1 MNEVKP
7 EGSKKAPGARRK
19 TWKLALITLVSLAVL
34 GGGGF
39 AYYRWGPGAK
49 TESAYIT
56 ATVQRGDIEDQVS
69 ATGSLQPRDYV
80 DVGAQVSGQ
89 LRKIHVEVGTE
100 VKEGDLLAEID
111 AETSQARVDAS
122 RAQLRSQGA
131 QMAERE
137 LTLAKT
143 ERDLQRQKN
152 LMVEEATTAE
162 TLQNAETAVKTA
174 RAQINSLKAS
184 MEQLQASM
192 RVEEA
197 NLKYTKIYA
206 PISGTVVS
214 ITARQGQTLN
224 TNQSAP
230 TILRIADLSVMTVQ
244 TQVSEADV
252 SKLRGGMP
260 VYFTT
265 LGGQG
270 RRWYGELKKIEP
282 TPTVTNNVVLYNA
295 LFEVPNNNRSL
306 MTSMTA
312 QVFFVVAEAKD
323 VLVVPMSA
331 LTIQRGPQ
339 GNRGGQPGGA
349 GGRTPGGA
357 GSPAAPNSSA
367 PAAPGAAPTS
377 PGAAPAAP
385 GGAAPATPG
394 AAPAPRGTSTSSIPS
409 ASFKTVADTVLIAQ
423 ANGASGDRPRMSP
436 EAFQNM
442 SEEERAKFREQRR
455 KEREAAGGGA
465 GNAGGAQG
473 DRPRMSPEQFQN
485 MSEEE
490 RAKFRE
496 QRRKERE
503 AAGGT
508 AGAAPGG
515 AGQKAPAAGANAR
528 PNAGGGANGNANA
541 NARTR
546 TDGGGAGADAKTDA
560 KPDAAASAGR
570 RDAGAAADA
579 NTSGMPR
586 NGGTARNARGPRQAK
601 VKVMAADGSIE
612 ERDITIGISNRVH
625 AEVLS
630 GLKEGDRVIAG
641 VREPERR
648 ATTPQQGAGVGQQ
661 NLGGPGGVPGG
672 APGAGGGAR
681 R

>member
-1 MNEVKP
+1 MNEVQR
-7 EGSKKAPGARRK
+7 EGGKAPATRRRK
-19 TWKLALITLVSLAVL
+19 PWKLALIALVGLAVL

-39 AYYRWGPGAK
+39 AYHRWGPGAK

-89 LRKIHVEVGTE
+89 LRKIHVEVGSE

-111 AETSQARVDAS
+111 AETSMARVDAS
-122 RAQLRSQGA
+122 RAQLRSQQA
-131 QMAERE
+131 QMGERE
-137 LTLAKT
+137 LTLAKA

-152 LMVEEATTAE
+152 LMAEEATTAE

-174 RAQINSLKAS
+174 RAQIQSLKAS

-206 PISGTVVS
+206 PMAGTVVS

-230 TILRIADLSVMTVQ
+230 TLMRIADLSVMTVQ

-306 MTSMTA
+306 MTQMTA

-331 LTIQRGPQ
+331 LTIQRGAQ
-339 GNRGGQPGGA
+339 GNRGGQPGG
-349 GGRTPGGA
+349 PGGGNRNPGA
-357 GSPAAPNSSA
+357 VSP
-367 PAAPGAAPTS
+367 APGAAPT
-377 PGAAPAAP
+377 APAAP
-385 GGAAPATPG
+385 AQ
-394 AAPAPRGTSTSSIPS
+394 RGTSTSAIPS
-409 ASFKTVADTVLIAQ
+409 ASFKAVADTVVAQ
-423 ANGASGDRPRMSP
+423 AGGERPRMDREAFEKMTDEERARFREQRRKEREAAGGAAPGGAGAGSAAGAGGDRPRMSP

-442 SEEERAKFREQRR
+442 SEEERARFREQRR
-455 KEREAAGGGA
+455 KEREQAQANGGSAA
-465 GNAGGAQG
+465 
-473 DRPRMSPEQFQN
+473 
-485 MSEEE
+485 
-490 RAKFRE
+490 
-496 QRRKERE
+496 
-503 AAGGT
+503 T
-508 AGAAPGG
+508 AAPGG
-515 AGQKAPAAGANAR
+515 ANGAAPTQKRAASGTEAGGKDAAPAKPSV
-528 PNAGGGANGNANA
+528 PNV
-541 NARTR
+541 
-546 TDGGGAGADAKTDA
+546 
-560 KPDAAASAGR
+560 
-570 RDAGAAADA
+570 
-579 NTSGMPR
+579 SGMPR
-586 NGGTARNARGPRQAK
+586 NDGPSRPARGPRQAK
-601 VKVMAADGSIE
+601 VKVMAEDGTIE
-612 ERDITIGISNRVH
+612 ERDVTIGISNRVH

-648 ATTPQQGAGVGQQ
+648 PANPTQGTGLGQP
-661 NLGGPGGVPGG
+661 NMGGPGGMPAG
-672 APGAGGGAR
+672 AAGGAR

>member
-1 MNEVKP
+1 MNDVQR
-7 EGSKKAPGARRK
+7 EGAKAPAQRRK
-19 TWKLALITLVSLAVL
+19 TWKLALIALVSLAVL
-34 GGGGF
+34 GGGGL

-49 TESAYIT
+49 TENAYIT

-89 LRKIHVEVGTE
+89 LRKIHVEVGSE

-122 RAQLRSQGA
+122 RAQLRSQAA

-137 LTLAKT
+137 LTLAKA

-152 LMVEEATTAE
+152 LMAEEATTAE

-174 RAQINSLKAS
+174 RVQIQSLKAS

-197 NLKYTKIYA
+197 NLKFTKIYA
-206 PISGTVVS
+206 PMSGTVVS

-230 TILRIADLSVMTVQ
+230 TLLRIADLSVMTVQ

-270 RRWYGELKKIEP
+270 RRWYGQLKKVEP

-306 MTSMTA
+306 MTQMTA

-331 LTIQRGPQ
+331 LTIQRGGPGTRGGQ
-339 GNRGGQPGGA
+339 GGSGAGQPGGA
-349 GGRTPGGA
+349 PST
-357 GSPAAPNSSA
+357 A
-367 PAAPGAAPTS
+367 PAMPSGATPAPT
-377 PGAAPAAP
+377 
-385 GGAAPATPG
+385 APATP
-394 AAPAPRGTSTSSIPS
+394 PRGTGTSSVVPA
-409 ASFKTVADTVLIAQ
+409 ASFKTAADTVLAQ
-423 ANGASGDRPRMSP
+423 AGEASGERPRMSR
-436 EAFQNM
+436 EAFMAM
-442 SEEERAKFREQRR
+442 SEEERARFREQRR
-455 KEREAAGGGA
+455 KEREAAGGAAPVPPAASAPGA
-465 GNAGGAQG
+465 PASPAAPAAANAA
-473 DRPRMSPEQFQN
+473 P
-485 MSEEE
+485 
-490 RAKFRE
+490 RAKP
-496 QRRKERE
+496 
-503 AAGGT
+503 A
-508 AGAAPGG
+508 AGAAPV
-515 AGQKAPAAGANAR
+515 AGKDSPPAAT
-528 PNAGGGANGNANA
+528 PNV
-541 NARTR
+541 
-546 TDGGGAGADAKTDA
+546 
-560 KPDAAASAGR
+560 
-570 RDAGAAADA
+570 
-579 NTSGMPR
+579 SGMPR
-586 NGGTARNARGPRQAK
+586 NDGGVRPPRGPRQAK
-601 VKVMAADGSIE
+601 VKVMAEDGSIE
-612 ERDITIGISNRVH
+612 EREITIGISNRVH

-648 ATTPQQGAGVGQQ
+648 TTTPPQGAGVGQQ
-661 NLGGPGGVPGG
+661 NLGGPGGMP
-672 APGAGGGAR
+672 PGAAGGAR

>member
-1 MNEVKP
+1 MAITNSNDMNEVN
-7 EGSKKAPGARRK
+7 APVVRRRRP
-19 TWKLALITLVSLAVL
+19 WRLALVALVGLAVL
-34 GGGGF
+34 GAGGYGW
-39 AYYRWGPGAK
+39 YRWGPGAK

-89 LRKIHVEVGTE
+89 LRKIHVEVGSE

-122 RAQLRSQGA
+122 RAQLRSQQA

-137 LTLAKT
+137 LTLVKA

-162 TLQNAETAVKTA
+162 TLQNADTAVKTA
-174 RAQINSLKAS
+174 RVQIQSLKAS

-197 NLKYTKIYA
+197 NLKFTKIYA
-206 PISGTVVS
+206 PMAGTVVS

-331 LTIQRGPQ
+331 LTIQRGAQ
-339 GNRGGQPGGA
+339 GNRGAQQGGPGA
-349 GGRTPGGA
+349 STPGTTSA
-357 GSPAAPNSSA
+357 PTPPASA
-367 PAAPGAAPTS
+367 PA
-377 PGAAPAAP
+377 
-385 GGAAPATPG
+385 
-394 AAPAPRGTSTSSIPS
+394 APRGTSTSSLIPD
-409 ASFKTVADTVLIAQ
+409 AAFKTVADTLVAQ
-423 ANGASGDRPRMSP
+423 TSGAAGERPRMNR

-442 SEEERAKFREQRR
+442 TEEERARFREQRR
-455 KEREAAGGGA
+455 KEREQAQAAGG
-465 GNAGGAQG
+465 
-473 DRPRMSPEQFQN
+473 S
-485 MSEEE
+485 
-490 RAKFRE
+490 
-496 QRRKERE
+496 
-503 AAGGT
+503 AA
-508 AGAAPGG
+508 AAPSTPS
-515 AGQKAPAAGANAR
+515 APTAPTAPAAPTVRATPTEPAAR
-528 PNAGGGANGNANA
+528 KDATRSAAPNV
-541 NARTR
+541 
-546 TDGGGAGADAKTDA
+546 
-560 KPDAAASAGR
+560 
-570 RDAGAAADA
+570 
-579 NTSGMPR
+579 SGIPR
-586 NGGTARNARGPRQAK
+586 NDAPTRPSRGPRQAK

-648 ATTPQQGAGVGQQ
+648 TTTPQQGAGVGQP
-661 NLGGPGGVPGG
+661 GPGGMPGG
-672 APGAGGGAR
+672 APGGAR

>member
-1 MNEVKP
+1 MNEVKR
-7 EGSKKAPGARRK
+7 EGGKAPAGRRK
-19 TWKLALITLVSLAVL
+19 TWKLALLALVSLALL

-111 AETSQARVDAS
+111 AETSMARVDAS
-122 RAQLRSQGA
+122 RAQLRSQQA

-137 LTLAKT
+137 LTLAKA

-152 LMVEEATTAE
+152 LAAEEATTAE

-174 RAQINSLKAS
+174 RVQIQSLKAS

-206 PISGTVVS
+206 PMAGTVVS

-230 TILRIADLSVMTVQ
+230 TILRIADLSIMTVQ

-339 GNRGGQPGGA
+339 GGNRGGQGA
-349 GGRTPGGA
+349 GQGGQGGNRAPGVTSPTP
-357 GSPAAPNSSA
+357 PAPATTTPSA
-367 PAAPGAAPTS
+367 PAAPASGAR
-377 PGAAPAAP
+377 GA
-385 GGAAPATPG
+385 T
-394 AAPAPRGTSTSSIPS
+394 TSSIPAS
-409 ASFKTVADTVLIAQ
+409 AFKTVADTTVLAQ
-423 ANGASGDRPRMSP
+423 ANTGGNGGNAGERPRMDREAFQNMSEEERAKFREQRRKEREAAGGATPSGPAAGANGDRPRMSP

-455 KEREAAGGGA
+455 KEREAQAAGGNAAPAVGA
-465 GNAGGAQG
+465 GNAANAQK
-473 DRPRMSPEQFQN
+473 RP
-485 MSEEE
+485 
-490 RAKFRE
+490 
-496 QRRKERE
+496 
-503 AAGGT
+503 AAGGD
-508 AGAAPGG
+508 AGGAARAPASSGTAPANRE
-515 AGQKAPAAGANAR
+515 AGTPPAAGA
-528 PNAGGGANGNANA
+528 
-541 NARTR
+541 
-546 TDGGGAGADAKTDA
+546 
-560 KPDAAASAGR
+560 S
-570 RDAGAAADA
+570 
-579 NTSGMPR
+579 SGMPR
-586 NGGTARNARGPRQAK
+586 GEGAARPTRGPRQAK
-601 VKVMAADGSIE
+601 VKVMAEDGTIE
-612 ERDITIGISNRVH
+612 EREVTIGISNRVH

-648 ATTPQQGAGVGQQ
+648 PTTAQQGTGLGQQ
-661 NLGGPGGVPGG
+661 NTGGPGGMPGGMPGG
-672 APGAGGGAR
+672 AGAGAR

>member
-1 MNEVKP
+1 MNEVKR
-7 EGSKKAPGARRK
+7 EGGKTPAGRRK
-19 TWKLALITLVSLAVL
+19 PWKLALIALVGLAVL

-89 LRKIHVEVGTE
+89 LRKIHVEVGSE

-111 AETSQARVDAS
+111 AETSMARVDAS
-122 RAQLRSQGA
+122 RAQLRSQQA
-131 QMAERE
+131 QMGERE
-137 LTLAKT
+137 LTLAKA

-152 LMVEEATTAE
+152 LMAEEATTAE

-174 RAQINSLKAS
+174 RAQILSLKAS

-206 PISGTVVS
+206 PMAGTVVS

-230 TILRIADLSVMTVQ
+230 TLMRIADLSVMTVQ

-295 LFEVPNNNRSL
+295 LFEVPNSNRSL
-306 MTSMTA
+306 MTQMTA

-331 LTIQRGPQ
+331 LTIQRGAQ
-339 GNRGGQPGGA
+339 GNRGGQQGGA
-349 GGRTPGGA
+349 GGRNNPGA
-357 GSPAAPNSSA
+357 GAPTPAAPA
-367 PAAPGAAPTS
+367 GATP
-377 PGAAPAAP
+377 
-385 GGAAPATPG
+385 APATPG
-394 AAPAPRGTSTSSIPS
+394 AAPAAPTQRGTSTSAIPS
-409 ASFKTVADTVLIAQ
+409 ASFKKVADTVVAQ
-423 ANGASGDRPRMSP
+423 AGGSNSERPRMDREAFEKMTEEERARFREQRRKEREAAGGAAPGGAGNAAGVGGDRPRMSP

-442 SEEERAKFREQRR
+442 SEEERARFREQRR
-455 KEREAAGGGA
+455 KEREQAQANGGAAAAAPGAGGGA
-465 GNAGGAQG
+465 AAQKRASPGADTGG
-473 DRPRMSPEQFQN
+473 
-485 MSEEE
+485 
-490 RAKFRE
+490 K
-496 QRRKERE
+496 E
-503 AAGGT
+503 AA
-508 AGAAPGG
+508 
-515 AGQKAPAAGANAR
+515 
-528 PNAGGGANGNANA
+528 
-541 NARTR
+541 
-546 TDGGGAGADAKTDA
+546 A
-560 KPDAAASAGR
+560 KPTAP
-570 RDAGAAADA
+570 
-579 NTSGMPR
+579 NVSGIPR
-586 NGGTARNARGPRQAK
+586 NDAPTRPSRGPRQAK
-601 VKVMAADGSIE
+601 VKVMAEDGTIE
-612 ERDITIGISNRVH
+612 ERDVTIGISNRVH

-648 ATTPQQGAGVGQQ
+648 PANQQQGTGVGQPQ
-661 NLGGPGGVPGG
+661 NMGGPGGMPGG
-672 APGAGGGAR
+672 APAGAR

>member
-1 MNEVKP
+1 MANNRSIDMNEVN
-7 EGSKKAPGARRK
+7 APVVRRRSP
-19 TWKLALITLVSLAVL
+19 WRLALVALVCLAVL
-34 GGGGF
+34 GAGGYGWH
-39 AYYRWGPGAK
+39 RWGPGAK

-89 LRKIHVEVGTE
+89 LRRIHVEVGSE

-122 RAQLRSQGA
+122 RAQLRSQQA

-137 LTLAKT
+137 LTLSKA

-162 TLQNAETAVKTA
+162 TLQNADTAVKTA
-174 RAQINSLKAS
+174 RVQIQSLKAS

-197 NLKYTKIYA
+197 NLKFTKIFA
-206 PISGTVVS
+206 PMAGTVVS

-295 LFEVPNNNRSL
+295 LFEVPNSNRSL
-306 MTSMTA
+306 MTQMTA

-339 GNRGGQPGGA
+339 GNRAGQGGA
-349 GGRTPGGA
+349 GAPTPPSA
-357 GSPAAPNSSA
+357 PASSA
-367 PAAPGAAPTS
+367 PATPSAPAVPTS
-377 PGAAPAAP
+377 
-385 GGAAPATPG
+385 
-394 AAPAPRGTSTSSIPS
+394 PAPRGPTTSSLS
-409 ASFKTVADTVLIAQ
+409 SGALKLVAVTTAP
-423 ANGASGDRPRMSP
+423 AAGERPRMSR

-442 SEEERAKFREQRR
+442 TEEERARFREQRR
-455 KEREAAGGGA
+455 KEREQTRGTEGVAPTAPVTPPSAAKKDA
-465 GNAGGAQG
+465 S
-473 DRPRMSPEQFQN
+473 PR
-485 MSEEE
+485 
-490 RAKFRE
+490 
-496 QRRKERE
+496 
-503 AAGGT
+503 
-508 AGAAPGG
+508 APQVSSGI
-515 AGQKAPAAGANAR
+515 PR
-528 PNAGGGANGNANA
+528 
-541 NARTR
+541 
-546 TDGGGAGADAKTDA
+546 ADAFTRA
-560 KPDAAASAGR
+560 
-570 RDAGAAADA
+570 
-579 NTSGMPR
+579 
-586 NGGTARNARGPRQAK
+586 ARGPRQAR
-601 VKVMAADGSIE
+601 VKVMTEDGKVE
-612 ERDITIGISNRVH
+612 EREITIGISNRVH

-641 VREPERR
+641 VREAETPRR
-648 ATTPQQGAGVGQQ
+648 ATTPTAAGVGAQ
-661 NLGGPGGVPGG
+661 GPGGVPGG
-672 APGAGGGAR
+672 MQGGAR

>member
-1 MNEVKP
+1 MNEVKR
-7 EGSKKAPGARRK
+7 EGGKAPTARRK
-19 TWKLALITLVSLAVL
+19 TWKRALIALVGLAVI
-34 GGGGF
+34 GGVGGF
-39 AYYRWGPGAK
+39 SYYRWGPGAK
-49 TESAYIT
+49 TENAYIT

-89 LRKIHVEVGTE
+89 LRKIHVEVGSE

-122 RAQLRSQGA
+122 RAQLRSQTA

-152 LMVEEATTAE
+152 LMAEEATTTE

-197 NLKYTKIYA
+197 NLKFTKIYA
-206 PISGTVVS
+206 PMAGTVVS

-331 LTIQRGPQ
+331 LTMQRGAQ
-339 GNRGGQPGGA
+339 GNRGAQQGGA
-349 GGRTPGGA
+349 GGRGPGA
-357 GSPAAPNSSA
+357 GSGPSA
-367 PAAPGAAPTS
+367 PAATPPSS
-377 PGAAPAAP
+377 PSGTP
-385 GGAAPATPG
+385 APAT
-394 AAPAPRGTSTSSIPS
+394 PAPRGTSTSSIPGD
-409 ASFKTVADTVLIAQ
+409 AFKTVADTVLLAQ
-423 ANGASGDRPRMSP
+423 AGGASGERPRMDR

-442 SEEERAKFREQRR
+442 SEEERAKLREQRR
-455 KEREAAGGGA
+455 KEREQNGSQAQKGGGA
-465 GNAGGAQG
+465 ASGTSGATAEAGKK
-473 DRPRMSPEQFQN
+473 PS
-485 MSEEE
+485 
-490 RAKFRE
+490 
-496 QRRKERE
+496 
-503 AAGGT
+503 
-508 AGAAPGG
+508 
-515 AGQKAPAAGANAR
+515 APAQ
-528 PNAGGGANGNANA
+528 GANGAARTPSAAADGKPANANA
-541 NARTR
+541 NL
-546 TDGGGAGADAKTDA
+546 
-560 KPDAAASAGR
+560 
-570 RDAGAAADA
+570 
-579 NTSGMPR
+579 SGMPR
-586 NGGTARNARGPRQAK
+586 GEGGLRAPRGPRQAK
-601 VKVMAADGSIE
+601 VKVMLADGSIE
-612 ERDITIGISNRVH
+612 EREVTIGVSNRVH

-630 GLKEGDRVIAG
+630 GLSEGDRVIAG
-641 VREPERR
+641 VREPER
-648 ATTPQQGAGVGQQ
+648 ATTNTQRQGTGVGQQ
-661 NLGGPGGVPGG
+661 NFGGPGG
-672 APGAGGGAR
+672 APAGAR

>member
-1 MNEVKP
+1 MNDVKP
-7 EGSKKAPGARRK
+7 EAGKRPITRRK
-19 TWKLALITLVSLAVL
+19 TWKLALIALVGLAVI
-34 GGGGF
+34 GGAGGF

-111 AETSQARVDAS
+111 AETSQARVEAS
-122 RAQLRSQGA
+122 KAQLRSQGA

-137 LTLAKT
+137 LTLAKA

-206 PISGTVVS
+206 PMAGTVVS

-252 SKLRGGMP
+252 SKLRGGMS

-331 LTIQRGPQ
+331 LTIQRGAQ
-339 GNRGGQPGGA
+339 GGNRGGQGGA
-349 GGRTPGGA
+349 GGRAPGSASPSSTP
-357 GSPAAPNSSA
+357 STTPPATPSTTTPAA
-367 PAAPGAAPTS
+367 PAAPGAAP
-377 PGAAPAAP
+377 
-385 GGAAPATPG
+385 AT
-394 AAPAPRGTSTSSIPS
+394 PAPRGTTSSISGS
-409 ASFKTVADTVLIAQ
+409 AFKTVADTVVVAQ
-423 ANGASGDRPRMSP
+423 ASERPRMDREAFQNMSEEERARFREQRRKEREAAGGAEGDRPRMSP

-442 SEEERAKFREQRR
+442 SEEERARFREQRR
-455 KEREAAGGGA
+455 KEREAAG
-465 GNAGGAQG
+465 
-473 DRPRMSPEQFQN
+473 
-485 MSEEE
+485 
-490 RAKFRE
+490 
-496 QRRKERE
+496 
-503 AAGGT
+503 
-508 AGAAPGG
+508 
-515 AGQKAPAAGANAR
+515 
-528 PNAGGGANGNANA
+528 NAGGGNANAGAATQKGPASGANA
-541 NARTR
+541 NAKANGSGK
-546 TDGGGAGADAKTDA
+546 TDTKVDAKADAKGGAKTDA
-560 KPDAAASAGR
+560 AAPAGRKDASAPS
-570 RDAGAAADA
+570 DA
-579 NTSGMPR
+579 NVSGMPR
-586 NGGTARNARGPRQAK
+586 NSASSRASRGPRQAK
-601 VKVMAADGSIE
+601 VKVMAEDGSIE

-641 VREPERR
+641 VREPER
-648 ATTPQQGAGVGQQ
+648 ATTQRPSTGVGQQ
-661 NLGGPGGVPGG
+661 NLGGPGGMPGG
-672 APGAGGGAR
+672 APAGAR

>member
-1 MNEVKP
+1 MNEVQR
-7 EGSKKAPGARRK
+7 EGAKAPAQRRK
-19 TWKLALITLVSLAVL
+19 TWKLALIALVSLAVL
-34 GGGGF
+34 GGGGL

-49 TESAYIT
+49 TENAYIT

-89 LRKIHVEVGTE
+89 LRKIHVEVGSE

-122 RAQLRSQGA
+122 RAQLRSQAA

-137 LTLAKT
+137 LTLAKA

-174 RAQINSLKAS
+174 RVQIQSLKAS

-197 NLKYTKIYA
+197 NLKFTKIYA
-206 PISGTVVS
+206 PMAGTVVS

-230 TILRIADLSVMTVQ
+230 TLLRIADLSVMTVQ

-270 RRWYGELKKIEP
+270 RRWYGQLKKVEP

-306 MTSMTA
+306 MTQMTA

-331 LTIQRGPQ
+331 LTIQRGAP
-339 GNRGGQPGGA
+339 GNRGGQGGSGAGPQGGA
-349 GGRTPGGA
+349 PTPG
-357 GSPAAPNSSA
+357 PAT
-367 PAAPGAAPTS
+367 APGAAPV
-377 PGAAPAAP
+377 PAAPAA
-385 GGAAPATPG
+385 
-394 AAPAPRGTSTSSIPS
+394 APRGTGTSSVVPA
-409 ASFKTVADTVLIAQ
+409 ASFKTAADTVLAQ
-423 ANGASGDRPRMSP
+423 AGEATGERPRMSR
-436 EAFQNM
+436 EAFMAM
-442 SEEERAKFREQRR
+442 SEEERARFREQRR
-455 KEREAAGGGA
+455 KEREAAGGA
-465 GNAGGAQG
+465 APMPPAASAPAAPASSAAPAAANVAPRAKPAGGA
-473 DRPRMSPEQFQN
+473 
-485 MSEEE
+485 
-490 RAKFRE
+490 
-496 QRRKERE
+496 
-503 AAGGT
+503 
-508 AGAAPGG
+508 
-515 AGQKAPAAGANAR
+515 APAAGKDSPPAAT
-528 PNAGGGANGNANA
+528 PNV
-541 NARTR
+541 
-546 TDGGGAGADAKTDA
+546 
-560 KPDAAASAGR
+560 
-570 RDAGAAADA
+570 
-579 NTSGMPR
+579 SGMPR
-586 NGGTARNARGPRQAK
+586 NDGGARPTRGPRQAK
-601 VKVMAADGSIE
+601 VKVMAEDGSIE
-612 ERDITIGISNRVH
+612 EREITIGISNRVH

-648 ATTPQQGAGVGQQ
+648 TTTPQQGAGVGQQ
-661 NLGGPGGVPGG
+661 NLGGPGGMP
-672 APGAGGGAR
+672 PGAAGGAR

>member
-1 MNEVKP
+1 MQARFPHMAITNINDMNEVK
-7 EGSKKAPGARRK
+7 APVVRRRSP
-19 TWKLALITLVSLAVL
+19 WRLALVALVVLALL
-34 GGGGF
+34 GAGW
-39 AYYRWGPGAK
+39 YSWYRWGPGAK

-89 LRKIHVEVGTE
+89 LRKIHVEVGSE

-122 RAQLRSQGA
+122 RAQLRSQQA

-137 LTLAKT
+137 LTLAKA

-152 LMVEEATTAE
+152 LMAEEATTAE
-162 TLQNAETAVKTA
+162 TLQNAETTVRTA
-174 RAQINSLKAS
+174 RVQIQSLKAS

-197 NLKYTKIYA
+197 NLKFTKIYA

-224 TNQSAP
+224 TNQQAP
-230 TILRIADLSVMTVQ
+230 TLMRIADLSVMTVQ

-306 MTSMTA
+306 MTQMTA

-331 LTIQRGPQ
+331 LTIQRGAP
-339 GNRGGQPGGA
+339 GNRSGQQGGPGN
-349 GGRTPGGA
+349 R
-357 GSPAAPNSSA
+357 N
-367 PAAPGAAPTS
+367 PGATS
-377 PGAAPAAP
+377 QTPVTLPGAAPASAP
-385 GGAAPATPG
+385 PATAPAAPASSTTSLLIP
-394 AAPAPRGTSTSSIPS
+394 AAG
-409 ASFKTVADTVLIAQ
+409 FKTAADTVLAQ
-423 ANGASGDRPRMSP
+423 AGGATGERPRMDR

-442 SEEERAKFREQRR
+442 TEEERARFREQRR
-455 KEREAAGGGA
+455 KEREAAGGAAPAA
-465 GNAGGAQG
+465 GE
-473 DRPRMSPEQFQN
+473 RPRMGPEAFQN
-485 MSEEE
+485 MTEEE
-490 RAKFRE
+490 RARFRE

-503 AAGGT
+503 QAQAAGGNT
-508 AGAAPGG
+508 AA
-515 AGQKAPAAGANAR
+515 APAAGAANGQKR
-528 PNAGGGANGNANA
+528 PAPGDGAGGAPRAQQA
-541 NARTR
+541 P
-546 TDGGGAGADAKTDA
+546 AG
-560 KPDAAASAGR
+560 AASAAGKEANR
-570 RDAGAAADA
+570 SAAPNVSGIPRSDAP
-579 NTSGMPR
+579 TRPV
-586 NGGTARNARGPRQAK
+586 RGPRQAK
-601 VKVMAADGSIE
+601 VKVMAEDGTIE
-612 ERDITIGISNRVH
+612 EREVTIGISNRVH

-661 NLGGPGGVPGG
+661 NMGGPGGMPGG
-672 APGAGGGAR
+672 MGGAAGGAGGAR

>member
-1 MNEVKP
+1 MNEVQR
-7 EGSKKAPGARRK
+7 EGGKAPAARRRK
-19 TWKLALITLVSLAVL
+19 TWKLALIALVGLAVL

-111 AETSQARVDAS
+111 AETSMARVDAS
-122 RAQLRSQGA
+122 RAQLRSQQA
-131 QMAERE
+131 QMGERE
-137 LTLAKT
+137 LTLAKA

-152 LMVEEATTAE
+152 LMAEEATTAE

-174 RAQINSLKAS
+174 RAQILSLKAS

-206 PISGTVVS
+206 PMAGTVVS

-230 TILRIADLSVMTVQ
+230 TLMRIADLSVMTVQ

-306 MTSMTA
+306 MTQMTA

-331 LTIQRGPQ
+331 LTIQRGAQ
-339 GNRGGQPGGA
+339 GNRGGQQGGTGGA
-349 GGRTPGGA
+349 RNNPGA
-357 GSPAAPNSSA
+357 GAPA
-367 PAAPGAAPTS
+367 PAAPSGTTP
-377 PGAAPAAP
+377 
-385 GGAAPATPG
+385 APATPG
-394 AAPAPRGTSTSSIPS
+394 AAPAAPTPRGTSTSAIPS
-409 ASFKTVADTVLIAQ
+409 ASFRTVADTVVVAQ
-423 ANGASGDRPRMSP
+423 AGGERPRMDR
-436 EAFQNM
+436 EAFEKM
-442 SEEERAKFREQRR
+442 TEEERARFREQRR
-455 KEREAAGGGA
+455 KEREAAGAAAPGAAGGGNVPGA
-465 GNAGGAQG
+465 GGE
-473 DRPRMSPEQFQN
+473 RPRMDREAFEK

-490 RAKFRE
+490 RARFRE

-503 AAGGT
+503 QAQASGGNAAT
-508 AGAAPGG
+508 
-515 AGQKAPAAGANAR
+515 APAAGGGAAAPKR
-528 PNAGGGANGNANA
+528 PAAGAEAGG
-541 NARTR
+541 
-546 TDGGGAGADAKTDA
+546 K
-560 KPDAAASAGR
+560 DAAATKP
-570 RDAGAAADA
+570 AAP
-579 NTSGMPR
+579 NVSGMP
-586 NGGTARNARGPRQAK
+586 ARGDGPARPARGPRQAK
-601 VKVMAADGSIE
+601 VKVMAEDGTIE
-612 ERDITIGISNRVH
+612 EREVTIGISNRVH

-648 ATTPQQGAGVGQQ
+648 PANTQQGTGLGQQ
-661 NLGGPGGVPGG
+661 PNMGGPGGMPAG
-672 APGAGGGAR
+672 AAGGAR

>member
-1 MNEVKP
+1 MNEVKR
-7 EGSKKAPGARRK
+7 EGGKAPTGRRK
-19 TWKLALITLVSLAVL
+19 TWKLALVALVGLAVL

-89 LRKIHVEVGTE
+89 LRKIHVEVGSD

-111 AETSQARVDAS
+111 AETSMARVDAS
-122 RAQLRSQGA
+122 RAQLRSQQA

-137 LTLAKT
+137 LTLAKA

-152 LMVEEATTAE
+152 LMAEEATTAE
-162 TLQNAETAVKTA
+162 TLQNAETTVRTA
-174 RAQINSLKAS
+174 RAQINSLKAQ
-184 MEQLQASM
+184 MDQVQASM

-224 TNQSAP
+224 TNQQAP
-230 TILRIADLSVMTVQ
+230 TLLRIADLSVMTVQ

-306 MTSMTA
+306 MTQMTA

-339 GNRGGQPGGA
+339 AGNRGGQGA
-349 GGRTPGGA
+349 GQGGNRAPGVTSPTP
-357 GSPAAPNSSA
+357 PAPSTTAPSA
-367 PAAPGAAPTS
+367 PAAPAPS
-377 PGAAPAAP
+377 G
-385 GGAAPATPG
+385 
-394 AAPAPRGTSTSSIPS
+394 RGTSTSSIPA
-409 ASFKTVADTVLIAQ
+409 ASFKVAADTTVLAQ
-423 ANGASGDRPRMSP
+423 APANGSGHAGERPRFDREAFQNMSEEERARFREQRRKEREAAGGAAPAGANSDRPRMSP

-442 SEEERAKFREQRR
+442 SEEERARFREQRR
-455 KEREAAGGGA
+455 KEREQAQAGGGSAAPAAATGNAAGNTQKRPAAGGDATGSARAPASSGVAPASREAGTPPPAGA
-465 GNAGGAQG
+465 GVAVPRVEGS
-473 DRPRMSPEQFQN
+473 RP
-485 MSEEE
+485 
-490 RAKFRE
+490 
-496 QRRKERE
+496 
-503 AAGGT
+503 T
-508 AGAAPGG
+508 
-515 AGQKAPAAGANAR
+515 
-528 PNAGGGANGNANA
+528 
-541 NARTR
+541 
-546 TDGGGAGADAKTDA
+546 
-560 KPDAAASAGR
+560 
-570 RDAGAAADA
+570 
-579 NTSGMPR
+579 
-586 NGGTARNARGPRQAK
+586 RGPRQAK
-601 VKVMAADGSIE
+601 VKVMAEDGTIE
-612 ERDITIGISNRVH
+612 ERDVTIGISNRVH

-648 ATTPQQGAGVGQQ
+648 PASTPQGTGLGQQ
-661 NLGGPGGVPGG
+661 NMGGPGGMPGG
-672 APGAGGGAR
+672 AGAGAR

>member
-1 MNEVKP
+1 MNEVQR
-7 EGSKKAPGARRK
+7 EGGKAPAARRRK
-19 TWKLALITLVSLAVL
+19 TWKLALIALVGLAVL

-89 LRKIHVEVGTE
+89 LRKIHVEVGSE

-111 AETSQARVDAS
+111 AETSMARVDAS
-122 RAQLRSQGA
+122 RAQLRSQQA
-131 QMAERE
+131 QMGERE
-137 LTLAKT
+137 LTLAKA

-152 LMVEEATTAE
+152 LMAEEATTAE
-162 TLQNAETAVKTA
+162 TLQNADTAVKTA
-174 RAQINSLKAS
+174 RAQIQSLKAS

-206 PISGTVVS
+206 PMAGTVVS

-224 TNQSAP
+224 TNQQAP
-230 TILRIADLSVMTVQ
+230 TLMRIADLSVMTVQ

-306 MTSMTA
+306 MTQMTA

-331 LTIQRGPQ
+331 LTIQRGAQ
-339 GNRGGQPGGA
+339 GNRGGQQGGPGGA
-349 GGRTPGGA
+349 RNNPGA
-357 GSPAAPNSSA
+357 
-367 PAAPGAAPTS
+367 GAAPTPAAPS
-377 PGAAPAAP
+377 GATPAPGAPGAAPAAP
-385 GGAAPATPG
+385 TQ
-394 AAPAPRGTSTSSIPS
+394 RGTSTSAIPS
-409 ASFKTVADTVLIAQ
+409 ASFKTVADTVVAQ
-423 ANGASGDRPRMSP
+423 AGGERPRMDR
-436 EAFQNM
+436 EAFEKM
-442 SEEERAKFREQRR
+442 TDEERARFREQRR
-455 KEREAAGGGA
+455 KEREQAQANGGSAA
-465 GNAGGAQG
+465 
-473 DRPRMSPEQFQN
+473 
-485 MSEEE
+485 
-490 RAKFRE
+490 
-496 QRRKERE
+496 
-503 AAGGT
+503 
-508 AGAAPGG
+508 AAPGG
-515 AGQKAPAAGANAR
+515 AHGAAPTQKRAAS
-528 PNAGGGANGNANA
+528 
-541 NARTR
+541 
-546 TDGGGAGADAKTDA
+546 GADAGGK
-560 KPDAAASAGR
+560 DAAAAKPT
-570 RDAGAAADA
+570 AP
-579 NTSGMPR
+579 NVSGMPR
-586 NGGTARNARGPRQAK
+586 NDGPTRPARGPRQAK
-601 VKVMAADGSIE
+601 VKVMAEDGTIE
-612 ERDITIGISNRVH
+612 ERDVTIGISNRVH

-648 ATTPQQGAGVGQQ
+648 PASPTQGTGLGQPQGM
-661 NLGGPGGVPGG
+661 GGPGGMPGG
-672 APGAGGGAR
+672 AAGGAR